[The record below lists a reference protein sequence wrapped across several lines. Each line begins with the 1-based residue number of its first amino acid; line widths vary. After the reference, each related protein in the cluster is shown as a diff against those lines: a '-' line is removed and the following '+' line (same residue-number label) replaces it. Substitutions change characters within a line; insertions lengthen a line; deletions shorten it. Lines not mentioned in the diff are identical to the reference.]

1 MVAHLISEVVLV
13 KIVISV
19 AKFIILIAVL
29 VALIGIAMYF
39 SGYTMYAKVGE
50 NTIFDVGSGYTVSST
65 TPLRVDLGYT
75 FDFGGEKDMSGYS
88 VMVVP
93 NTIAGKDFTYKLG
106 EMEKS
111 FQAIPDLTKGFVIEK
126 NDSFFTIKSVG
137 CLDMILGK
145 VHQEELQQDGLSIS
159 HHHGSNYENMYTI
172 VIYSNDGESS
182 VKIHFSNED
191 DNHWLENP
199 PQIDNGDGNSGNNGL
214 NNDNE
219 QNQPSKITVD
229 ISNYKTN
236 QNGFVMLHPN
246 NTYTF
251 EIVSDGNGNAEYGI
265 STGAYGT
272 VILGNCEFFMGDMK
286 FTYDN
291 STLKTVDYSS
301 LLDELV
307 EVSLDGKYITVTTK
321 GPIETYYKDNSSTD
335 GVHIQFVDRFYSY
348 GSDCF
353 FKIAVRDA
361 ERNLETV
368 FGITIVNKA
377 G

>member
-1 MVAHLISEVVLV
+1 M

-39 SGYTMYAKVGE
+39 SGYTMYAKIGE
-50 NTIFDVGSGYTVSST
+50 KTIFDVGSGYTVSST
-65 TPLRVDLGYT
+65 KPLKVDLGYT

-106 EMEKS
+106 ETDKS
-111 FQAIPDLTKGFVIEK
+111 FQAIPDLTKGFIIEK
-126 NDSFFTIKSVG
+126 NDSYFTIKPVG
-137 CLDMILGK
+137 CLNSILGK
-145 VHQEELQQDGLSIS
+145 IHQEELQQDSLTIS
-159 HHHGSNYENMYTI
+159 HHHSSDYENMYTL

-191 DNHWLENP
+191 DNHWLEQP
-199 PQIDNGDGNSGNNGL
+199 PQIDNNGVNSGVNSENNSL
-214 NNDNE
+214 NNNNS
-219 QNQPSKITVD
+219 QNQTAKISVD
-229 ISNYKTN
+229 ISDYNTN
-236 QNGFVMLHPN
+236 QNGLVMLHPN
-246 NTYTF
+246 NTYIF
-251 EIVSDGNGNAEYGI
+251 EIVSDSNADVEYGI

-291 STLKTVDYSS
+291 STLKTVNYSS

-377 G
+377 GWCKWVE